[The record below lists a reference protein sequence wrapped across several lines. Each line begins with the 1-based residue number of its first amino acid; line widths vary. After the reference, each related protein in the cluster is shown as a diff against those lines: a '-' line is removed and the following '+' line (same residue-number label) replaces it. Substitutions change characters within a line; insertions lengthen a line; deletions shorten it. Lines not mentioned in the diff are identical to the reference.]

1 MRDPKTI
8 YYHLGCIQGALE
20 MFTSVSEQY
29 KEPSPDSGIHNA
41 LYDILD
47 ALNRASTE
55 LEKLLD
61 KHCS

>member
-1 MRDPKTI
+1 
-8 YYHLGCIQGALE
+8 
-20 MFTSVSEQY
+20 MFTSVSEPY
-29 KEPSPDSGIHNA
+29 KEPSPDSGIHDA

-47 ALNRASTE
+47 VLNRASTE